1 VNAGASGERLDAPRV
16 GEIVNWSGLDYG
28 IAFIVAFSVLMSF
41 LRGLTRELISLTA
54 SIGGVVAALW
64 CYDDLAPWFE
74 PHVKSREVAQ
84 LAAFVTIVVAALV
97 AGSIVSAIV
106 GRVVKAAGLRG
117 ADRLLGAS
125 FGLLK
130 GLLLSLA
137 LVLALVAFAPGREIA
152 DRSRLAPYL
161 VQGSRALAVAAPA
174 GMQARFW
181 EGLERARKIWQS
193 RSGSSKTL

>member
-1 VNAGASGERLDAPRV
+1 MTT
-16 GEIVNWSGLDYG
+16 WSGLDYT
-28 IAFIVAFSVLMSF
+28 IAVIVAISVLLSF

-54 SIGGVVAALW
+54 TLGGVAAALW
-64 CYDDLAPWFE
+64 FYQDVAPWFE
-74 PHVKSREVAQ
+74 PYVKTREVAQ
-84 LAAFVTIVVAALV
+84 LAAFLAILAAALV
-97 AGSIVSAIV
+97 AGAVVSTFA

-137 LVLALVAFAPGREIA
+137 LVLALVAFPPGRETA

-174 GMQARFW
+174 AMQASFYQ
-181 EGLERARKIWQS
+181 GLERAA
-193 RSGSSKTL
+193 RSGSPVPEVQKLFS

>member
-1 VNAGASGERLDAPRV
+1 MSD
-16 GEIVNWSGLDYG
+16 WSGLDYA
-28 IAFIVAFSVLMSF
+28 IAAIVMISVVLSF
-41 LRGLTRELISLTA
+41 LKGLVRELISLTA
-54 SIGGVVAALW
+54 SIGGVMAACW
-64 CYDDLAPWFE
+64 FYRDVAPWFE
-74 PHVKSREVAQ
+74 PYVKSREAAW
-84 LAAFVTIVVAALV
+84 LAAFIAIVLAALV
-97 AGSIVSAIV
+97 AGAIVNTIV

-125 FGLLK
+125 FGLVK

-161 VQGSRALAVAAPA
+161 VQGSRALAATAPA
-174 GMQARFW
+174 GMQQVFLQ
-181 EGLERARKIWQS
+181 GLERARKVWQG